1 MDTFISNQN
10 TFVLI
15 IIFLVSLV
23 ILSKATDILI
33 DHAVYLSQ
41 EFGISQII
49 IGATIVSLGTT
60 LPELSTSIAA
70 ILKGTPDFALGN
82 AVGSVITNTALVLG
96 VGSLAGAIP
105 VPRSIANRLIF
116 LVGSLLILV
125 FGSLR
130 FFDRNL
136 FNSPGHLHPLIGILF
151 LLTVPVFLMSTFLKK
166 KVHTEP
172 DDSEEKKRI
181 NNKALIIEVS
191 IILVSAVAVAFSAT
205 VLVSTVS
212 TAATRL
218 GVAEAIIAGTVVAL
232 GTSLPE
238 LTTTYA
244 AARKGYGSLA
254 IGNVL
259 GANILNILLVLG
271 VSISLTPGGLSVP
284 PVFYQI
290 HFPFVLVVGGLLSY
304 FIFNTKKHEISKNEG
319 KILLAIYLLYLLF
332 SLFA

>member
-15 IIFLVSLV
+15 IIFLVSLI

-60 LPELSTSIAA
+60 LPELATSIVAA
-70 ILKGTPDFALGN
+70 LKGTPDFALGN
-82 AVGSVITNTALVLG
+82 AMGSIITNTALVLG
-96 VGSLAGAIP
+96 VGALVGAIP

-116 LVGSLLILV
+116 LVGSLFFLV
-125 FGSLR
+125 FGSIR
-130 FFDRNL
+130 FFDGNV
-136 FNSPGHLHPLIGILF
+136 FNAPGHLHPLVGLLF
-151 LLTVPVFLMSTFLKK
+151 LLTVPVFLLSSFFKK
-166 KVHTEP
+166 KVRTEP
-172 DDSEEKKRI
+172 DYPKEKKRL
-181 NNKALIIEVS
+181 NSKALLIEVS
-191 IILVSAVAVAFSAT
+191 IILVSALAVAFSAT

-218 GVAEAIIAGTVVAL
+218 GVSEAIIAGTVVAF

-244 AARKGYGSLA
+244 AARKGHGSLA

-259 GANILNILLVLG
+259 GANVLNVLLVLG
-271 VSISLTPGGLSVP
+271 VSISLTPAGLSVP

-290 HFPFVLVVGGLLSY
+290 HFPFAIVVIGLLSY
-304 FIFNTKKHEISKNEG
+304 FVFNTKKHEISKNEG
-319 KILLAIYLLYLLF
+319 KILLTIYLLYMLF

>member
-70 ILKGTPDFALGN
+70 VLKGTPDFALGN
-82 AVGSVITNTALVLG
+82 AVGSVIANTALVLG

-130 FFDRNL
+130 SFYGNL
-136 FNSPGHLHPLIGILF
+136 FSAPGHLHPLIGLLF
-151 LLTVPVFLMSTFLKK
+151 LLTVPVFLLSSFFKK
-166 KVHTEP
+166 KVRTESDYP
-172 DDSEEKKRI
+172 KEK
-181 NNKALIIEVS
+181 S
-191 IILVSAVAVAFSAT
+191 
-205 VLVSTVS
+205 
-212 TAATRL
+212 
-218 GVAEAIIAGTVVAL
+218 G
-232 GTSLPE
+232 
-238 LTTTYA
+238 
-244 AARKGYGSLA
+244 
-254 IGNVL
+254 
-259 GANILNILLVLG
+259 
-271 VSISLTPGGLSVP
+271 
-284 PVFYQI
+284 
-290 HFPFVLVVGGLLSY
+290 
-304 FIFNTKKHEISKNEG
+304 
-319 KILLAIYLLYLLF
+319 
-332 SLFA
+332 